1 MQKEKVSSR
10 RANLSLQ
17 YHTHYFSFSAL
28 RFISSHGERAKRG
41 IKRMVDHEE
50 RVMAKLFLRQP
61 FLTLAATT
69 HSPFRQ
75 LEFSNWSIDNS
86 LGI

>member
-1 MQKEKVSSR
+1 
-10 RANLSLQ
+10 
-17 YHTHYFSFSAL
+17 
-28 RFISSHGERAKRG
+28 
-41 IKRMVDHEE
+41 MVDDEE

-69 HSPFRQ
+69 HSLFRQ
-75 LEFSNWSIDNS
+75 LEFGNWSIDNS